1 MTIHHIINDYNL
13 SLGGA
18 QRLAIDLHKGALD
31 AGLSSKLFGLSK
43 DPNYTIEGSF
53 SLKYKSAYKFIVM
66 VKLWRYFKKDVNQGD
81 VIHVHLFPAIFYVSV
96 LQILKLIPKC
106 KLILTEHNTTNNRR
120 NKLWGKWVDY
130 LTYKSYDRI
139 IAISK
144 GTAEAFLKW
153 KPSIENKV
161 QIINNGAHLTFD
173 NCIVRKQKLIP
184 IIISVGRLHTQKN
197 YKTAL
202 NAISKIK
209 NLNFEY
215 WIAGVGNL
223 ETKLKEQV
231 NELGLSKKV
240 KFLGYISDISTLLK
254 KADIFLIPSQWEGFG
269 LAAIE
274 AMNASL
280 PSVVSNVPG
289 LGDLIKE
296 DGEDAFLVAPSNE
309 NIIAQRLAQLI
320 ENKKLR
326 QEMGKKAFS
335 QSLNF
340 GVDTMI
346 KDYIKLYKEVYDG

>member
-1 MTIHHIINDYNL
+1 MAVHHIINDYNL
-13 SLGGA
+13 ALGGA
-18 QRLAIDLHKGALD
+18 QRLAIDLHKGGLD

-43 DPNYTIEGSF
+43 DPNYTIEGAS
-53 SLKYKSAYKFIVM
+53 SLQYKSPYKLIVF
-66 VKLWRYFKKDVNQGD
+66 VKLWGYFKKEVNSGD
-81 VIHVHLFPAIFYVSV
+81 VVHVHLFPAIFYVSV

-130 LTYKSYDRI
+130 LSYKSYDRI

-153 KPSIENKV
+153 QPSIEHKV
-161 QIINNGAHLTFD
+161 QIINNGAHLIFD
-173 NCIVRKQKLIP
+173 SCIVRKQKPTP
-184 IIISVGRLHTQKN
+184 IIISVGRLHIQKN

-209 NLNFEY
+209 ELNFEY
-215 WIAGVGNL
+215 WIAGLGDL

-231 NELGLSKKV
+231 NELGLSEKV
-240 KFLGYISDISTLLK
+240 KFLDYISDIPTLLK
-254 KADIFLIPSQWEGFG
+254 KGDIFLIPSRWEGFG
-269 LAAIE
+269 LAAVE

-280 PSVVSNVPG
+280 PSVVSDVPG

-309 NIIAQRLAQLI
+309 NIIAQRLTQLI
-320 ENKKLR
+320 ENKELR
-326 QEMGKKAFS
+326 HEMGKKAFTR
-335 QSLNF
+335 SLYF

-346 KDYIKLYKEVYDG
+346 KDYMNLYKKISNG

>member
-13 SLGGA
+13 ALGGA

-53 SLKYKSAYKFIVM
+53 SLKYKSAYQFIVLI
-66 VKLWRYFKKDVNQGD
+66 KLWRYFKKDVNQGD

-120 NKLWGKWVDY
+120 NKFWGRIIDY
-130 LTYKSYDRI
+130 FTYISYDKI

-153 KPSIENKV
+153 QPSIEHKV
-161 QIINNGAHLTFD
+161 QIINNGAHLIFD
-173 NCIVRKQKLIP
+173 SCIVRKQKSTP
-184 IIISVGRLHTQKN
+184 IIISVGRLHIQKN

-209 NLNFEY
+209 ELNFEY
-215 WIAGVGNL
+215 WIAGLGDL

-231 NELGLSKKV
+231 IELGLSKKV
-240 KFLGYISDISTLLK
+240 KFLGYISDIPTLLK

-269 LAAIE
+269 LAAVE

-280 PSVVSNVPG
+280 PCVISNVSG
-289 LGDLIKE
+289 LGDLIE
-296 DGEDAFLVAPSNE
+296 QDGNDAFLVSPSNE
-309 NIIAQRLAQLI
+309 KIITQRLTQLL
-320 ENKKLR
+320 ENNELR
-326 QEMGKKAFS
+326 HEMGKKAFAR
-335 QSLNF
+335 SLNF
-340 GVDTMI
+340 GVDAMI

>member
-13 SLGGA
+13 ALGGA
-18 QRLAIDLHKGALD
+18 QRLAIDLHKGVLD

-43 DPNYTIEGSF
+43 DPKYTIKGSF
-53 SLKYKSAYKFIVM
+53 SLKYKSAYQFIVLI
-66 VKLWRYFKKDVNQGD
+66 KLWRYFKKDVNQGD

-130 LTYKSYDRI
+130 LTYKSYDKI

-153 KPSIENKV
+153 QPSIEHKV
-161 QIINNGAHLTFD
+161 QIINNGAHLIFD
-173 NCIVRKQKLIP
+173 NCIVRKQKSTP

-209 NLNFEY
+209 ELNFEY
-215 WIAGVGNL
+215 WIAGVGEL
-223 ETKLKEQV
+223 EEELKTYFV
-231 NELGLSKKV
+231 NLGLQNSV
-240 KFLGYISDISTLLK
+240 KFLGYVKDIPSLLK
-254 KADIFLIPSQWEGFG
+254 KADIFLIPSKWEGFG
-269 LAAIE
+269 LAAVE

-280 PSVVSNVPG
+280 PSVVSNVSG

-296 DGEDAFLVAPSNE
+296 DGEDAFLVSPSNE
-309 NIIAQRLAQLI
+309 KIITQRLTQLL
-320 ENKKLR
+320 ENKELR
-326 QEMGKKAFS
+326 HKMGKKAFAR
-335 QSLNF
+335 SLNF